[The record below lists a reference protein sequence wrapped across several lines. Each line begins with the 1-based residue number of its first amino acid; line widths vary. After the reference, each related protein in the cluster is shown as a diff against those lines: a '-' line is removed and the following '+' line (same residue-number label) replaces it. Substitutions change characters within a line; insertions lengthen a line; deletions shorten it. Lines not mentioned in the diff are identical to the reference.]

1 MDAGYLDGRVDALR
15 EHLASLAAAAPN
27 VPAELAR
34 VYEQM
39 AQEAGARGVGT
50 VFLLVLGFIGL
61 GFLLEAVFRY
71 WIPETPAVRWKAV
84 CVRFARE
91 AGALVV
97 FATGSAAV
105 FLAFDWPVR
114 TRGAVMTFLAAFICV
129 RAAILVSRTLLS
141 PANARLR
148 VVPVDD
154 DAARA
159 AHARF
164 VLFATWLGIGWLI
177 ALRLAAHGMSTP
189 ERQVVVYALGLGL
202 LAIAIEALWRRSR
215 AAALFCIVPWA
226 LWVAGATGLFWV
238 AVVALTLPLILKGIQ
253 ASVDHVLRPEDAA
266 AAGTRSVTAAALG
279 RGLRA
284 LAIVGAA
291 ALLVYAFALNLDAMA
306 AGSTMW
312 MRLLRGAVQAL
323 AVVLIADVI
332 WLVAAAMIDQK
343 LASRAD
349 DSRLVTLLP
358 IMRGT
363 VAAVLLVITLLMV
376 LSALG
381 VEVAPL
387 LASAGVVGIAIGF
400 GAQQLVR
407 DLFAKYSYLLDDAF
421 RVGEYIES
429 GNYKGTVEQL
439 GGRTVRLRHHRGP
452 IFTIPYGQ
460 LGAVKNSSRDWV
472 IDKMTIGVTYDTDL
486 DKAKKIIKKIG
497 QSLAEEA
504 EFKDKIL
511 EPLKMQGVE
520 QFGDYA
526 IQLRIKMKTK
536 PNEQFT
542 IRRRAYA
549 MIKKAFSENG
559 IQFAQ
564 PTVQVAG
571 GGEATAAAVA
581 RQALDMKK
589 AS

>member
-1 MDAGYLDGRVDALR
+1 MTGYLDGRIDALR
-15 EHLASLAAAAPN
+15 EHLAALLAAVPS

-34 VYEQM
+34 VFDQIG
-39 AQEAGARGVGT
+39 QEAGARGVGM
-50 VFLLVLGFIGL
+50 VLLLLFGFIGL
-61 GFLLEAVFRY
+61 GYILEALFRY
-71 WIPETPAVRWKAV
+71 SVAEKPALRWKAIAM
-84 CVRFARE
+84 RFARE
-91 AGALVV
+91 AGALAV
-97 FATGSAAV
+97 FTAGSAAV

-114 TRGAVMTFLAAFICV
+114 TRGAVMTFLAALICV
-129 RAAILVSRTLLS
+129 RAAIVVSRALLS
-141 PANARLR
+141 PAEARLR

-154 DAARA
+154 RAARA

-164 VLFATWLGIGWLI
+164 VLFAAWLGIGWLI
-177 ALRLAAHGMSTP
+177 VERLAAHGMNVP
-189 ERQVVVYALGLGL
+189 ARQVVAYALGLGL
-202 LAIAIEALWRRSR
+202 LALAMEALWRRSR
-215 AAALFCIVPWA
+215 AAALACIVPWA
-226 LWVAGATGLFWV
+226 LWVAGATGLFW
-238 AVVALTLPLILKGIQ
+238 AAAIALTLPFILKGIQ
-253 ASVDHVLRPEDAA
+253 ASVDHVLRPEDTA
-266 AAGTRSVTAAALG
+266 AAGTRTVTAAALG

-306 AGSTMW
+306 ASSTMS
-312 MRLLRGAVQAL
+312 MRVLRGALQAL
-323 AVVLIADVI
+323 AVILVADVI

-363 VAAVLLVITLLMV
+363 VAAVLVVITLLMV

-429 GNYKGTVEQL
+429 GSYKGTVEQL

-497 QSLAEEA
+497 QSLAEDA

-526 IQLRIKMKTK
+526 IELRIKMKTK

-549 MIKKAFSENG
+549 MIKKAFAENG
-559 IQFAQ
+559 IHFAQ

-571 GGEATAAAVA
+571 GAEASAAAVA